1 MSDANTSS
9 AADDTFTGLAPTYAA
24 PPVVIHPPTADDLA
38 VAESRK
44 LVLRALDSKL
54 SQQDDAAAAAAI
66 ELATKLASNIVQNP
80 DEPKYR
86 RFKASNPAISKKLL
100 KQPGG
105 VDLVLAMGF
114 RTVVFEMEEHWTAD
128 GSELQRRKLGEALE
142 VLAHYAGVVR
152 ARAAAK
158 ESARAAK
165 LSGMSEERERAL
177 RDIQGDREDRKDK
190 VWVRPSENKAPPGA
204 SMGIARDGDRA
215 FQGDRNPHVGSS
227 ANPHGK

>member
-1 MSDANTSS
+1 
-9 AADDTFTGLAPTYAA
+9 
-24 PPVVIHPPTADDLA
+24 
-38 VAESRK
+38 
-44 LVLRALDSKL
+44 
-54 SQQDDAAAAAAI
+54 
-66 ELATKLASNIVQNP
+66 
-80 DEPKYR
+80 
-86 RFKASNPAISKKLL
+86 
-100 KQPGG
+100 
-105 VDLVLAMGF
+105 MGF